1 MLHCSAWRRGRD
13 DLLLGRTQEACR
25 DHSGAARTGSASLD
39 RACFARLLGAMAH
52 RYLDLI
58 RVHRRPLDH
67 RRGRLVAGNL
77 VIPCALG
84 RSGTTRAKRE
94 GDGAS
99 PVGRFPL
106 VQTFYRA
113 DRGPRPRTG
122 LRLRPIRRSDG
133 WCDDPR
139 DRRYNTLVPLPCP
152 SSHEEM
158 WREDHLY
165 DMVIDIGWNRGPVRR
180 GRGSAIFL
188 HLARP
193 GFEPTAGCVAV
204 DRRAIRRLLER
215 IGPRTRIEIVG

>member
-1 MLHCSAWRRGRD
+1 MPR
-13 DLLLGRTQEACR
+13 
-25 DHSGAARTGSASLD
+25 
-39 RACFARLLGAMAH
+39 

-67 RRGRLVAGNL
+67 RKGRLVAGTL

-84 RSGTTRAKRE
+84 RSGTAARKRE

-106 VQTFYRA
+106 LQAFYRA

-122 LRLRPIRRSDG
+122 LTLRRIRPRDG

-139 DRRYNTLVPLPCP
+139 DRRYNRPVPLPCG
-152 SSHEEM
+152 SSHEGL
-158 WREDHLY
+158 WRGDHLY
-165 DMVIDIGWNRGPVRR
+165 DVVVDIAWNRGPVVR

-204 DRRAIRRLLER
+204 DKRMIRRLLER